1 MERCACVPLVLFGV
15 MCATP
20 AHWVG
25 GTANAGARQRDRPL
39 QRPMRVPQNVQV
51 TRDVVYGKG
60 GARDLKMDVVHLKE
74 RPAKPM
80 PVLVWIHGGGWR
92 RGNKTGGLRRL
103 LPFAQRGYF
112 CATIEYRLTDEAVFP
127 AQIHDCKCAIRY
139 LRAKAREHHL
149 DPHHIGVWG
158 SSAGGHLV
166 ALLGTSGGVKELE
179 GTGGW
184 PDQSSRVQAVCDFC
198 GPSDFFAMF
207 GLKRPMDRDPS
218 RSPEVLL
225 LGGPIEKNK
234 DKARQASP
242 VTHAS
247 KDDPPFLIVHGDED
261 PVVPLDQAFRM
272 YKALKKAGA
281 SPDLYIV
288 DHVGHGIGMTPQV
301 TQEVTAFLDKHLRRP
316 KAPARPIP

>member
-1 MERCACVPLVLFGV
+1 MKQRTRVVFVLLGV
-15 MCATP
+15 MC
-20 AHWVG
+20 
-25 GTANAGARQRDRPL
+25 GTANAGARQRA
-39 QRPMRVPQNVQV
+39 QRWGRQMRVPENVQV

-60 GARDLKMDVVHLKE
+60 GARDLKLDIAHPKQ
-74 RPAKPM
+74 RPAEPM

-92 RGNKTGGLRRL
+92 AGNKTGGMRRL

-112 CATIEYRLTDEAVFP
+112 CASIEYRLTGEAIFP

-139 LRAKAREHHL
+139 LRAKARQYHL
-149 DPHHIGVWG
+149 APDRIGVWG

-198 GPSDFFAMF
+198 GPSDFAAMVES
-207 GLKRPMDRDPS
+207 KRPLSRDPS
-218 RSPEVLL
+218 RAPEMLL
-225 LGGPIEKNK
+225 FGGPFEKVK

-247 KDDPPFLIVHGDED
+247 ADDPPFLIVHGDED
-261 PVVPLDQAFRM
+261 PVVPLDQGFRM
-272 YKALKKAGA
+272 YKALLKAGA
-281 SPDLYIV
+281 SPDLYIA
-288 DHVGHGIGMTPQV
+288 DGVGHGIGMTPQV
-301 TQEVTAFLDKHLRRP
+301 TQEVTAFFDKHLRG
-316 KAPARPIP
+316 ARPSTPAAAKPAK